1 MSRIII
7 LVFIIG
13 GLYTQAQDIPKPFNA
28 INGVWEGQM
37 PCADCESIKARLNIR
52 NDNVFEIRYTYTGK
66 NVDPYTEG
74 GTWAFENDTLILAA
88 ETGVKLIYF
97 MSGNKL
103 SLLDAEGNAVPNAM
117 LTKLSRNGE
126 DVTHESTEKNDDRW
140 HEKRWRGI
148 DFTGMGNEPYWSVDV
163 DLEGKIVF
171 KSLVDGNTFEYA
183 EYSENDVVDAVRA
196 SFKALNE
203 ISEIKVDIYKEGCVD
218 DMSGEAFKHLVV
230 IRHRMKKS
238 SIWTEYKGC
247 GLYLADYRL
256 GGTWELER
264 MNDKSVSDY
273 GTLMGKENPNIK
285 INVSN
290 DGLSAYMGCNR
301 ISGGFEAIG
310 RTIKFNH
317 ILSTKMMCD
326 NMQLEQDFFSVFN
339 GKQLEFRIE
348 DKKLIF
354 TDLIGVIVA
363 EFRNVD

>member
-1 MSRIII
+1 
-7 LVFIIG
+7 
-13 GLYTQAQDIPKPFNA
+13 
-28 INGVWEGQM
+28 
-37 PCADCESIKARLNIR
+37 
-52 NDNVFEIRYTYTGK
+52 
-66 NVDPYTEG
+66 
-74 GTWAFENDTLILAA
+74 
-88 ETGVKLIYF
+88 
-97 MSGNKL
+97 
-103 SLLDAEGNAVPNAM
+103 
-117 LTKLSRNGE
+117 
-126 DVTHESTEKNDDRW
+126 
-140 HEKRWRGI
+140 
-148 DFTGMGNEPYWSVDV
+148 
-163 DLEGKIVF
+163 
-171 KSLVDGNTFEYA
+171 
-183 EYSENDVVDAVRA
+183 
-196 SFKALNE
+196 
-203 ISEIKVDIYKEGCVD
+203 
-218 DMSGEAFKHLVV
+218 
-230 IRHRMKKS
+230 MKKS

-264 MNDKSVSDY
+264 MNGKSVSDY

-317 ILSTKMMCD
+317 MLSTKMMCD